1 MSHFNYII
9 TCHNSEALIECVLD
23 GVANSQ
29 RETYGDSRVYVVL
42 DGCTDHTEPLVDQY
56 APIQKVHTPDVHELL
71 SINAGLRAA
80 PQEGDGYNIILQ
92 DDVILEDPDLESK
105 IETLYKTIPHLGYV
119 SLRMAFNLGS
129 AELTPAG
136 YFAQVDEIES
146 AYGAGV
152 CGNVLLPG
160 RFAPRTCPIK
170 SPVVLPCKLV
180 RELGMFNEDLA
191 PYAYDDLEYAI
202 RATMAGYVNG
212 VFSVPF
218 RSDVR
223 WGGSRKPGHP
233 DIQPVARR
241 NAKYIAER
249 YVRELLEMVYV
260 ACETPHYT
268 VEGVGIPG
276 IEAGPVEDEAAMQRW
291 AESQAVLKALNP

>member
-9 TCHNSEALIECVLD
+9 TCHNSEALIERVLD
-23 GVANSQ
+23 GVEES
-29 RETYGDSRVYVVL
+29 TMSVDSSLYVVL
-42 DGCTDHTEPLVDQY
+42 DGCTDRTAHLVDFWAQ
-56 APIQKVHTPDVHELL
+56 ANATRVIAITTPDVHELL
-71 SINAGLRAA
+71 SINAGLRYA
-80 PQEGDGYNIILQ
+80 PQAGDGYNIILQ

-105 IETLYKTIPHLGYV
+105 IETLYRTIPRLGYV
-119 SLRMAFNLGS
+119 SLRMGFNLGS
-129 AELTPAG
+129 AELTSAG
-136 YFAQVDEIES
+136 YFEQVDEIES

-180 RELGMFNEDLA
+180 RELGIFNEDLA
-191 PYAYDDLEYAI
+191 PYAYDDLEYSV

-241 NAKYIAER
+241 NAAYIHLR
-249 YVRELLEMVYV
+249 YARELRLIIERGQAVYHHPVLPTDAAQDAEALE
-260 ACETPHYT
+260 
-268 VEGVGIPG
+268 
-276 IEAGPVEDEAAMQRW
+276 RW